1 MAGNDP
7 GHGSPVV
14 ASLPVADAHHH
25 VWDLEL
31 KAHPWLTV
39 SRWPPSATATIPRS
53 GATICRPTI
62 AATRRGSMWSR
73 RSMSKPSGISAIPSA
88 RRAGCT
94 RRPHARVCPTLW
106 WRKPGSTA
114 PMPRRCSPSRPRS
127 RWCRSV
133 RHKPKS
139 AARPQDAKRGA
150 PGSMDCPR
158 WREGF
163 ALLARHRLH
172 FDLQTPW
179 WHLDAA
185 AELAR
190 DFPAT
195 TIILNHTGLPADRS
209 PEGLAGWRRPWSCWR
224 INRTWR

>member
-1 MAGNDP
+1 M
-7 GHGSPVV
+7 V
-14 ASLPVADAHHH
+14 AQAWLDRPDAAQ
-25 VWDLEL
+25 VLAEQ
-31 KAHPWLTV
+31 
-39 SRWPPSATATIPRS
+39 
-53 GATICRPTI
+53 
-62 AATRRGSMWSR
+62 AAF
-73 RSMSKPSGISAIPSA
+73 PL
-88 RRAGCT
+88 
-94 RRPHARVCPTLW
+94 V
-106 WRKPGSTA
+106 
-114 PMPRRCSPSRPRS
+114 
-127 RWCRSV
+127 RSV

-163 ALLARHRLH
+163 ALLAKHKLH

-185 AELAR
+185 AELAQ

-209 PEGLAGWRRPWSCWR
+209 PEGLAGWRSAMEQLARQPNAVVKISGLGVPGLRWTADLQRPVVRDAIAIFGAERAMFASNYPVDSLVATFDEIYGSFLEITRDLPEAARRRLFHDNAVR
-224 INRTWR
+224 IYRL